1 MNKKHLATLATAAL
15 LAISGIGAAS
25 AQATTHFPLSPASQA
40 NAEGKAEQY
49 LQMGGYSRQGLIEQL
64 EYEQFSESDAE
75 YAVDAV
81 TVDWNQQ
88 AAIKAKKYLQM
99 QGYSHEGLVVEQ
111 LEYEK
116 FTPSQAEYG
125 VEAAGL

>member
-1 MNKKHLATLATAAL
+1 MKKKHLIVLATTAL
-15 LAISGIGAAS
+15 ITISGIGAAS
-25 AQATTHFPLSPASQA
+25 ARATTHFPLSPASQA
-40 NAEGKAEQY
+40 SAERKAEQY

-81 TVDWNQQ
+81 AVDWNQQ
-88 AAIKAKKYLQM
+88 AAIKAKRYLQM
-99 QGYSHEGLVVEQ
+99 QGYSHEGLVEQ

-116 FTPSQAEYG
+116 FTPAQAEYG
-125 VEAAGL
+125 ASAAGL